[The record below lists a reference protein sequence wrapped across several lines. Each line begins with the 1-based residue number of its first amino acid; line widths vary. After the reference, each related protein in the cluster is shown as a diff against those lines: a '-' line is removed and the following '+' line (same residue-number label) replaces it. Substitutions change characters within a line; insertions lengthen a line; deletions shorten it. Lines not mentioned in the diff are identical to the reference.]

1 MAVQPGNHPSD
12 IELQLV
18 QPPPSARIQVNH
30 ITSTAALSPLPSFVN
45 VSTANTSSSTI
56 DTEDMGLF
64 IQRAHDP
71 FDTSH
76 LDWIWTGPIPGYRYH
91 DEEPFISSASLPI
104 IIVTPPI
111 M

>member
-18 QPPPSARIQVNH
+18 QPPPAAHIQVNG

-45 VSTANTSSSTI
+45 ISTADTSSSTI
-56 DTEDMGLF
+56 NTEDMELF
-64 IQRAHDP
+64 MQRVHDP
-71 FDTSH
+71 LDTSH
-76 LDWIWTGPIPGYRYH
+76 LDWIWTGPIPGSRYH
-91 DEEPFISSASLPI
+91 NEEQFVSSASLPI
-104 IIVTPPI
+104 IIVTPPT